1 MPKRKADIIA
11 AATVVLAGLV
21 VFVSSSSD
29 APSTGVRGA
38 GEAVQQMQ
46 DGDMITV
53 DGDTFVLEVRN

>member
-1 MPKRKADIIA
+1 MLKSKADTIA
-11 AATVVLAGLV
+11 AATAVLAGLV
-21 VFVSSSSD
+21 VFVISSSD
-29 APSTGVRGA
+29 APNTGVRDA